1 MRNDAKETKKKATA
15 CWSDTDFQK
24 IGAKRRNIS
33 VDENK
38 RMKK

>member
-1 MRNDAKETKKKATA
+1 MMLKKPKKATA
-15 CWSDTDFQK
+15 CWSDIDFQK
-24 IGAKRRNIS
+24 IRAKRRNIS